1 MGWYGAKASKNALD
15 MRVVIRITSE
25 ASPANGET
33 AARVASPISDATRTA
48 DKSRSKSNGS
58 GSVTEKKTYQNQ
70 FIDAELC
77 HCIQDQTRP
86 LNLLNVT
93 FDLEN
98 QNQTIRDLRVII
110 RTIIPSS

>member
-77 HCIQDQTRP
+77 HCKSIYFKDY
-86 LNLLNVT
+86 LSKL
-93 FDLEN
+93 
-98 QNQTIRDLRVII
+98 
-110 RTIIPSS
+110 